1 MVLHNNCKREI
12 IINNL
17 FSYVYIFYVCKT
29 ENHCANVQRGMK
41 KRHLFIYLVIYLF
54 IYLAVYLG
62 YLFIY
67 LLAFS
72 IVIAIL
78 NNNWYRILRISALL
92 TQLSGKKF

>member
-1 MVLHNNCKREI
+1 MYTFFMFVKHK
-12 IINNL
+12 
-17 FSYVYIFYVCKT
+17 K
-29 ENHCANVQRGMK
+29 CANVQRGMK